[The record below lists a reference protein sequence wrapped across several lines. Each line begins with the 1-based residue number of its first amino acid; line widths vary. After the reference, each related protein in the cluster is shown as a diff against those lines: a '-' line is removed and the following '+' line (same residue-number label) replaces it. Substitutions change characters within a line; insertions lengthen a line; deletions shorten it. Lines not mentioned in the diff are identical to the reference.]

1 MSIKELFSSDDL
13 QKIREVTAQVETDSA
28 GEIVPY
34 LVGRLDDHE
43 AAHWRGA
50 ALGAVAASLLAG
62 AIHEF
67 VGFWD
72 ITILLWIILPTMLG
86 ALLGYALA
94 CYPPV
99 TRGLLSPARLEHL
112 TQLRAEAA
120 FLEEQVFRTEK
131 RTGILIFLAVFEHRA
146 LILADEGIHQ
156 VVPRSVWLEQIEKLV
171 AGIQARRPTD
181 ALCETI
187 IACGDILQQYGLKAR
202 ADERNELLNG
212 LRIKEE

>member
-13 QKIREVTAQVETDSA
+13 QKIREVTAQAETNSI

-99 TRGLLSPARLEHL
+99 TRGLLSSARLERL

-131 RTGILIFLAVFEHRA
+131 RTGILIFLAVFEQRA

-156 VVPRSVWLEQIEKLV
+156 AVPRSVWLEQIEKLV

-187 IACGDILQQYGLKAR
+187 IACGNILQQYGLQAR

>member
-13 QKIREVTAQVETDSA
+13 QNIREVTALAETDSA

-67 VGFWD
+67 VGLWD

-86 ALLGYALA
+86 TLLGYALA

-99 TRGLLSPARLEHL
+99 TRGLLSSARLRAPDT
-112 TQLRAEAA
+112 TQGRGG
-120 FLEEQVFRTEK
+120 F
-131 RTGILIFLAVFEHRA
+131 
-146 LILADEGIHQ
+146 
-156 VVPRSVWLEQIEKLV
+156 S
-171 AGIQARRPTD
+171 
-181 ALCETI
+181 
-187 IACGDILQQYGLKAR
+187 
-202 ADERNELLNG
+202 
-212 LRIKEE
+212 

>member
-1 MSIKELFSSDDL
+1 MSIKQIFSPGDL
-13 QKIREVTAQVETDSA
+13 QRIREVTAQAETAST

-34 LVGRLDDHE
+34 LVGRLDHHD

-62 AIHEF
+62 AMHEL

-72 ITILLWIILPTMLG
+72 SATLLWITLPAMLG

-99 TRGLLSPARLEHL
+99 TRWLLSPARIEHL
-112 TQLRAEAA
+112 SRLRAEAA

-131 RTGILIFLAVFEHRA
+131 RTGILIFFAVFEHRA

-156 VVPRSVWLEQIEKLV
+156 VVPQSVWPEQIEKLV
-171 AGIQARRPTD
+171 AGIRAGRPTD

-187 IACGDILQQYGLKAR
+187 IACGEILQQYGLQAR
-202 ADERNELLNG
+202 PDERNELLNG